1 MNVLDK
7 VKELAENAVDATLGA
22 GHVVI
27 NAAEKFTGLDL
38 NNDGKVGDDAAK
50 VESESEAKE
59 SVKTGEVV
67 DAEVAK
73 PVDSTKVST

>member
-27 NAAEKFTGLDL
+27 NAAEKLTGLDL

-50 VESESEAKE
+50 VESETKE

-67 DAEVAK
+67 EAEVAK
-73 PVDSTKVST
+73 PGDNTKVST